1 MPRILES
8 GGVAPGSE
16 LYFCLIARRRL
27 IRLARINRL
36 SFVVA
41 LVFSGLAF
49 LLVMANVIT
58 EVPPQPGE
66 NASAHVWQ
74 LLMIL
79 QLPLIILFLVTADW
93 RSSSPA
99 LLFAIQL
106 GAMIIAC
113 GPVWLAGF

>member
-1 MPRILES
+1 MIS
-8 GGVAPGSE
+8 
-16 LYFCLIARRRL
+16 
-27 IRLARINRL
+27 LARINRL
-36 SFVVA
+36 SFVIA
-41 LVFSGLAF
+41 LVFSALAF
-49 LLVMANVIT
+49 LLVIANVIA
-58 EVPPQPGE
+58 EVPPQPDE

-74 LLMIL
+74 LLMSF

-113 GPVWLAGF
+113 SPVWLAGF